1 IVFYKEDK
9 MSEQNKPVMTAQEV
23 IDVIANRYPMFFVYR
38 VEELDLEERIVTTI
52 NVAANESYFQGHFP
66 GNPIMPGVLQI
77 ETMAQVGSI
86 PLLMSPNFK
95 GKIAFLAAVDKV
107 KFRKNVVPGDVLT
120 ITVEIV
126 KLKAVMGIGQ
136 GTITNQNGDVVS
148 EAKMTFIISDLEQL

>member
-1 IVFYKEDK
+1 
-9 MSEQNKPVMTAQEV
+9 MSQQKNPVMTSQEV
-23 IDVIANRYPMFFVYR
+23 MDIIPNRFPMFFVDR
-38 VEELDLEERIVTTI
+38 VEELDIEKRIVATK

-66 GNPIMPGVLQI
+66 GNPIMPGVLQV

-86 PLLMSPNFK
+86 PLLMSPNFE

-126 KLKAVMGIGQ
+126 KLKAQMGIGQ
-136 GTITNQNGDVVS
+136 GTITNQFGQKVS

>member
-1 IVFYKEDK
+1 
-9 MSEQNKPVMTAQEV
+9 MSKKNEPVMTAQEV
-23 IDVIANRYPMFFVYR
+23 MEVIPNRFPMFFVDR
-38 VEELDLEERIVTTI
+38 VEELDLEERIVATK

-86 PLLMSPNFK
+86 PLLMSPNFE
-95 GKIAFLAAVDKV
+95 GKIAFLAAVDRV
-107 KFRKNVVPGDVLT
+107 KFRRNVVPGDVLT

-126 KLKAVMGIGQ
+126 KLKSVMGIGQ

-148 EAKMTFIISDLEQL
+148 EAKMTFIISDLEQE

>member
-1 IVFYKEDK
+1 
-9 MSEQNKPVMTAQEV
+9 MSEVKKPIMTAKEV
-23 IDVIANRYPMFFVYR
+23 MEIIPNRFPMFFVDR
-38 VEELDLEERIVTTI
+38 VDELELETRIVAKK

-95 GKIAFLAAVDKV
+95 GKIAFLAAVDNV
-107 KFRKNVVPGDVLT
+107 KFRKNVEPGDILT
-120 ITVEIV
+120 ITVDIV
-126 KLKAVMGIGQ
+126 KLRSRMGIGQ
-136 GTITNQNGDVVS
+136 GHITNQYGEAVS

>member
-1 IVFYKEDK
+1 

-23 IDVIANRYPMFFVYR
+23 MEVIPNRYPMFFVDR
-38 VEELDLEERIVTTI
+38 VEKLDLEERIVATK

-66 GNPIMPGVLQI
+66 GNPIMPGVLQV

-107 KFRKNVVPGDVLT
+107 KFRRNVVPGDVLT
-120 ITVEIV
+120 ITVDIV

-136 GTITNQNGDVVS
+136 GKITNQNGDVVS

>member
-1 IVFYKEDK
+1 

-23 IDVIANRYPMFFVYR
+23 MDVIPNRYPMFFVDR
-38 VEELDLEERIVTTI
+38 VEELDLEERIVATK

-66 GNPIMPGVLQI
+66 GNPIMPGVLQV

>member
-1 IVFYKEDK
+1 
-9 MSEQNKPVMTAQEV
+9 MSEQKRPVMTSQEV
-23 IDVIANRYPMFFVYR
+23 MEIIPNRYPMFFVDR
-38 VEELDLEERIVTTI
+38 VEELVEEERIVATK

-86 PLLMSPNFK
+86 PLLKSPNFE

-107 KFRKNVVPGDVLT
+107 KFRKNVVPGDILT

-126 KLKAVMGIGQ
+126 KLKAQMGIGQ
-136 GTITNQNGDVVS
+136 GTITNQYSQKVS
-148 EAKMTFIISDLEQL
+148 EAKMTFIISDLEQD

>member
-1 IVFYKEDK
+1 
-9 MSEQNKPVMTAQEV
+9 MSKKNEPVMTAQEV
-23 IDVIANRYPMFFVYR
+23 MEVIPNRFPMFFVDR
-38 VEELDLEERIVTTI
+38 VEELDLEERIVATK

-86 PLLMSPNFK
+86 PLLMSPNFE
-95 GKIAFLAAVDKV
+95 GKIAFLAAVDRV
-107 KFRKNVVPGDVLT
+107 KFRRNVVPGDVLT

-126 KLKAVMGIGQ
+126 KLKSIMGIGQ

-148 EAKMTFIISDLEQL
+148 EAKMTFIISDLEQE